1 MSHFFFCDHYTVQEN
16 EIGSK
21 YQDRDIQ
28 QSCQWCKSPF
38 KTDCTTTDMVTCCS
52 VIKSTIFFS
61 KFCAIRGLLLLI
73 VTFIRGT
80 NYKKLFMVWNKPV

>member
-28 QSCQWCKSPF
+28 QSCQW
-38 KTDCTTTDMVTCCS
+38 
-52 VIKSTIFFS
+52 
-61 KFCAIRGLLLLI
+61 
-73 VTFIRGT
+73 
-80 NYKKLFMVWNKPV
+80 